1 MAKKLI
7 ARALQTGLRALTPQG
22 GQALAPQ
29 IMTTPPLTTAELKK
43 RLREAPPLVASSMG
57 AAAAWGAQREAFA
70 LEILSAPDEQRVL
83 AAAQLALSSVLQSVI
98 ATQED
103 RTLIQHIRVLFACV
117 KSALG
122 FLTVQAEPGVRV
134 EAQAQAAANG
144 MPGALLAISL
154 VSTLVLLV
162 VSCLKLSVLGTAL
175 SALSLLSMLL
185 FATASLRER
194 RQALSR
200 LPTRITPEARLD
212 PLRVVT
218 AMDRLME
225 AVDKRLEELAVLC
238 TQQDDPRSEAPDAV
252 LLDLLSELLEL
263 ESLSGGQDTGAAARR
278 YLTQHGVRVVP
289 YCEEVRAAFDVQ
301 PARAG
306 ARTIRPALYEG
317 DRLLRRGV
325 AAVCKAAAPGGE
337 RKEAPYAN
345 DRL

>member
-29 IMTTPPLTTAELKK
+29 IMTTPPLTAAELKK

-185 FATASLRER
+185 FAAASLRER

-200 LPTRITPEARLD
+200 LATRITPD
-212 PLRVVT
+212 G
-218 AMDRLME
+218 
-225 AVDKRLEELAVLC
+225 
-238 TQQDDPRSEAPDAV
+238 
-252 LLDLLSELLEL
+252 
-263 ESLSGGQDTGAAARR
+263 SGGQALGRAGRAVHAAGRPPFRGARRCAARPAIRAAGARIAQRRAGYRRGRAAVSDAARR
-278 YLTQHGVRVVP
+278 ARGAVLRGSVR
-289 YCEEVRAAFDVQ
+289 
-301 PARAG
+301 G
-306 ARTIRPALYEG
+306 L
-317 DRLLRRGV
+317 
-325 AAVCKAAAPGGE
+325 
-337 RKEAPYAN
+337 
-345 DRL
+345 